1 MEAFKIKTFTRNQS
15 ISVQGALFAQGVRWR
30 CYKDNKI
37 DCELRCFFVN
47 EKGEL
52 MHDGRNYED
61 FERHP
66 YREIKMQQIAP
77 SIAIDEKKTNFAKK
91 KTKTK
96 TKTKTK
102 KRRKS

>member
-1 MEAFKIKTFTRNQS
+1 MEAFKIKTFTRSQS
-15 ISVQGALFAQGVRWR
+15 IAVQSALFAQGIRWIN
-30 CYKDNKI
+30 YKDDKV

-61 FERHP
+61 FEKHP
-66 YREIKMQQIAP
+66 YKEIAMQEIAP
-77 SIAIDEKKTNFAKK
+77 SIAIDEKKFNFAEK
-91 KTKTK
+91 K